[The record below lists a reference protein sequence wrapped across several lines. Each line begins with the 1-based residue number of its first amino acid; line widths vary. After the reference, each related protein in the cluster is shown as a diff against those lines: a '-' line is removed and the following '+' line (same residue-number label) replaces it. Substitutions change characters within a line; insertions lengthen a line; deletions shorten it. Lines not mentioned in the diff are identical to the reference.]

1 VISPILRRNLKFV
14 AAMTVG
20 ARRHMGLDEAAI
32 RRESLAV
39 ASRAV
44 AENIADLIEQESLIV
59 TMEREIDRAIEESRG
74 VPE

>member
-1 VISPILRRNLKFV
+1 MITPTMRRNLRFI

-20 ARRHMGLDEAAI
+20 ARRHLGLDEEAI

-44 AENIADLIEQESLIV
+44 ADNIDDLVEQESAIAA
-59 TMEREIDRAIEESRG
+59 MGREIDRAIEESR
-74 VPE
+74 